1 MEATVDTAR
10 KLSLWKQG
18 FRQFSIP
25 EKQHVL
31 DIIKKLGCIQ
41 IDTINVVE
49 RSHYMAVWSRL
60 GSYDKKWL
68 DELLYPDRNV
78 FEYWAH
84 AASLI
89 PIENYRYFIHTM
101 KKHSQDLKARAEKRL
116 KEKAWLLKKILDEI
130 RRNGPMST
138 SDFELDEKQTE
149 RRTGWWSWN
158 ATKMALEMLFN
169 AGILMVSYRRNF
181 QRYYDLVENCLPSSV
196 DVTEPAEEERQRF
209 CILNTFHAY
218 GVAKP
223 SDVSSCYY
231 QWSTF
236 TPLKGLTFERVLKN
250 LVSEDI
256 VGEVTVKGVQGLYY
270 MLTEDFELA
279 QKIPDNQINCFNE
292 VTFLSPFDNLT
303 WSKTR
308 IHEFFNFSPKLE
320 AYVPQNK
327 RKFGYYNMNILYKDK
342 LVGRID
348 PKMHRERRLLEIKSL
363 HLEKGFKFD
372 AEFKEKLAEAFRRF
386 INFHNAEKI
395 TFGKTVPKPLEIK
408 KYFD

>member
-1 MEATVDTAR
+1 MEATVDIVR
-10 KLSLWKQG
+10 KLLLWKQG
-18 FRQFSIP
+18 FRQFSVS

-31 DIIKKLGCIQ
+31 DVIRNLGFIQ

-60 GSYDKKWL
+60 GPYDKKWL
-68 DELLYPDRNV
+68 DELLYPDRKV

-89 PIENYRYFIHTM
+89 PIENYRYFIQTM
-101 KKHSQDLKARAEKRL
+101 KEHSQDLKVRAEKRL
-116 KEKAWLLKKILDEI
+116 KEKAWLLDKILDEI

-138 SDFELDEKQTE
+138 SDFELDEKQAE
-149 RRTGWWSWN
+149 KRTGWWSWS

-181 QRYYDLVENCLPSSV
+181 QRHYDLAENCLPSGV

-209 CILNTFHAY
+209 CIMNTFRAY

-223 SDVSSCYY
+223 SDVSNCYY

-236 TPLKGLTFERVLKN
+236 TPLKGQSFERVLKN
-250 LVSEDI
+250 LVSEDA
-256 VGEVTVKGVQGLYY
+256 VKEVTVKGFQGLYY
-270 MLTEDFELA
+270 MLTEDLELM
-279 QKIPDNQINCFNE
+279 QKIADDQLDCFDE

-327 RKFGYYNMNILYKDK
+327 RKFGYYNMNILYKDQF
-342 LVGRID
+342 VGRID
-348 PKMHRERRLLEIKSL
+348 PKMHRARRLLEIKSL

-386 INFHNAEKI
+386 MNFHNAEKI
-395 TFGKTVPKPLEIK
+395 IFGKTVPKTLGIK

>member
-1 MEATVDTAR
+1 MDTAR

-18 FRQFSIP
+18 FRQFSVP

-31 DIIKKLGCIQ
+31 DIIRNLGCIQ

-60 GSYDKKWL
+60 GPYDKKWL
-68 DELLYPDRNV
+68 DELLYPDRKV

-89 PIENYRYFIHTM
+89 PIEHYRYFTHTM
-101 KKHSQDLKARAEKRL
+101 KKHRQDLKARAEKGL
-116 KEKAWLLKKILDEI
+116 KEKAWLLDKILDEI

-138 SDFELDEKQTE
+138 SDFELDEKQAE
-149 RRTGWWSWN
+149 RRTGWWSWS
-158 ATKMALEMLFN
+158 ATKMALELLFN
-169 AGILMVSYRRNF
+169 AGVLMVSRRRNF
-181 QRYYDLVENCLPSSV
+181 QRCYDLAENCLPSGI
-196 DVTEPAEEERQRF
+196 DITEPAEEERQRF
-209 CILNTFHAY
+209 CIMKTFHSL

-223 SDVSSCYY
+223 SDISNHYH

-236 TPLKGLTFERVLKN
+236 TPLKGQTFEKVLKS
-250 LVSEDI
+250 LVSEDT
-256 VGEVTVKGVQGLYY
+256 VREVTIKGFQGPYY
-270 MLTEDFELA
+270 MLTEDFETA
-279 QKIPDNQINCFNE
+279 KKIADDQLDCFKE

-308 IHEFFNFSPKLE
+308 TREFFNFSPKLE

-327 RKFGYYNMNILYKDK
+327 RKFGYYNMNVLYKDK

-348 PKMHRERRLLEIKSL
+348 PKMHRARRLLEIKSL

-386 INFHNAEKI
+386 MNFHDAEKI
-395 TFGKTVPKPLEIK
+395 TFGKTAPKTLGIK